1 MLKTRDKVDICVYF
15 LKQRGSL
22 LNKSPTIICFLGNT
36 GNSDQRLQFAK
47 AFYTYSSSNV
57 LLLEYRGCGLSRG
70 KPSEKGLYLDAKAA
84 IDYAFSRDD
93 LDKSK
98 INLFG
103 ENIGAAVAIN
113 AGL

>member
-1 MLKTRDKVDICVYF
+1 MGILEIQIKDYNLLKRFI
-15 LKQRGSL
+15 LIHRQ
-22 LNKSPTIICFLGNT
+22 I
-36 GNSDQRLQFAK
+36 
-47 AFYTYSSSNV
+47 